1 MRVIERHNPWARRD
15 GTDTRWSLLA
25 SALFVFLFSGVA
37 WWLIY
42 RLAFWL
48 LSP

>member
-1 MRVIERHNPWARRD
+1 MGMVNLARRYGD
-15 GTDTRWSLLA
+15 DTGWA
-25 SALFVFLFSGVA
+25 FWTAALFVFLFSGVA

>member
-1 MRVIERHNPWARRD
+1 MGMVNLARRYGD
-15 GTDTRWSLLA
+15 DTGWAFWA